1 MEAAIIWKLI
11 WKQVSSKHGVK
22 NISLVKELAAIMRNY
37 DQRTAVIIM
46 SKKYAVITIIN
57 APRLQ

>member
-11 WKQVSSKHGVK
+11 WKQVSSKHGVQ

>member
-11 WKQVSSKHGVK
+11 WKQVSSKHGVQ

-46 SKKYAVITIIN
+46 SKEYAVITIIN